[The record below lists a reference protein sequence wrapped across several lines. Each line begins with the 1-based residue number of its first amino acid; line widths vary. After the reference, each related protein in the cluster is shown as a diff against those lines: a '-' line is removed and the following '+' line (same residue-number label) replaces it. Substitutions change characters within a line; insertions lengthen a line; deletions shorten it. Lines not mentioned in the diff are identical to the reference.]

1 MEIIASDAVER
12 RLNMLTPSYDEA
24 VANIVT
30 MSANIM
36 CVTLQTSK
44 EIRTRNT
51 QTNLKVRKI
60 KMT

>member
-12 RLNMLTPSYDEA
+12 RVNMLTPPYDDA

-36 CVTLQTSK
+36 CVTPQTSK